1 MRRTSLPSDISS
13 ADDAAKWKENYN
25 NIQRVSQQQKH
36 ELSMLKIEAQSYQ
49 RRNESLLKQIGNLK
63 QKLQQNPKSPHK
75 VQMSSSTAATTITH
89 DTGITSP
96 RSTNMEQRQMR
107 KIANLEYEV
116 KLLKDEND
124 KLKEDITE
132 QRKGNIV
139 SHSKIHVLEHEI
151 KDLQNRNNEQSNDNN
166 MEHNKKVLLYDIKK
180 QIEDALKLY
189 DSIKYRSVLTDGM
202 KQNIADILKD
212 TNTLCNNIENGFYVP
227 LSQQMETA
235 QTTMGK
241 LRYSVSNLK
250 TKNKDLNERNI
261 EILTENSKLKKNMST
276 V

>member
-89 DTGITSP
+89 DTGTTSP

-116 KLLKDEND
+116 KLLKDENDKLKEDITEQRKGNIVSHSKIHVLEHEIKDLQNRNNDQSND

-189 DSIKYRSVLTDGM
+189 DSIKYRSVLTDG
-202 KQNIADILKD
+202 
-212 TNTLCNNIENGFYVP
+212 
-227 LSQQMETA
+227 
-235 QTTMGK
+235 
-241 LRYSVSNLK
+241 
-250 TKNKDLNERNI
+250 
-261 EILTENSKLKKNMST
+261 
-276 V
+276 